1 MTLPY
6 SVSADLLPV
15 SASPTFSMRILPFA
29 ATLVNGTFAT
39 AFAVIVALLTSAEMI
54 YGLDVYKRQE
64 PSGTV
69 ADFDHALDAVLC
81 GDRQFHLVHDG
92 VDVYKRQDME
102 K

>member
-6 SVSADLLPV
+6 SVSSDLLPV

-54 YGLDVYKRQE
+54 YGFTVESSFKYTVPTGISPE
-64 PSGTV
+64 VPVPSSPV
-69 ADFDHALDAVLC
+69 VSSAILFL
-81 GDRQFHLVHDG
+81 QS
-92 VDVYKRQDME
+92 E
-102 K
+102 SE